1 MMIDDIDEI
10 DDVYVDVYDVVLFM
24 MQIYANIKW

>member
-10 DDVYVDVYDVVLFM
+10 DDVYVDVDDIVLFM
-24 MQIYANIKW
+24 MQIYANIK

>member
-10 DDVYVDVYDVVLFM
+10 DDVDVDVYDVVLFM
-24 MQIYANIKW
+24 MQIYANIK

>member
-10 DDVYVDVYDVVLFM
+10 DDVYVDVGDIVLFM

>member
-10 DDVYVDVYDVVLFM
+10 DDVYVDVDDIVLFM